1 MKYLIIL
8 ITLISFNS
16 FGAGSKSP
24 EPESVSPG
32 TETKS
37 SVTNITTDPLEH
49 IELLYKL
56 AEKHIYNK
64 QYVKSLKLL
73 KKLTKRED
81 LGTKRADI
89 YNLLGFSYRK
99 IDNPDLDK
107 SFAAYMMALE
117 LEPDHVGAHEYLGE
131 LYLMRDNLDKA
142 SDMLLKLEVLV
153 GKDAQEYK
161 DLFTAIEKYQS

>member
-8 ITLISFNS
+8 LTLISFSS
-16 FGAGSKSP
+16 FGAGTQSSTSDTTIDAS
-24 EPESVSPG
+24 EQI
-32 TETKS
+32 TK
-37 SVTNITTDPLEH
+37 
-49 IELLYKL
+49 LYEL

-64 QYVKSLKLL
+64 KYDKSLKLL

-99 IDNPDLDK
+99 IENPDLDK

-117 LEPDHVGAHEYLGE
+117 LNPDHAGAHEYLGE
-131 LYLMRDNLDKA
+131 LYLMRDNLEKA
-142 SDMLLKLEVLV
+142 YSMLVKLEMLV
-153 GKDAQEYK
+153 GKDAKEYK
-161 DLFTAIEKYQS
+161 DLLKAIESYQS